1 MIRIPKITIGRSE
14 GDIEKYGSKKGTGY
28 IGKHLVGDKG
38 EAHVA
43 NPIYMDLSRPHV
55 IGVFG
60 KRGTG
65 KSYSMGT
72 MAEEILKAPES
83 ISNNLSAIIVDP
95 MGIYWS
101 MKFPNEN
108 DTALLDDWGLKPDA
122 MDVQLYIP
130 EGQAEEFREKDIP
143 YDKTFTIK
151 PGELSTSDWAMTF
164 DIKLNEPRGILLE
177 KVLRDLEEDY
187 GEDYSLDNMVE
198 YASTQG
204 DFKEETRK
212 ALKNRFNAAKEWG
225 IFSVEGSELSEFT
238 ERGTLTILDLS
249 LFGAIRGSWSVRSL
263 VVGLLSNKILRE
275 RMSSKRLEEMR
286 EMEGMQTSESPIVWM
301 FIDEAHQFLPNDGE
315 TPASDPLLSW
325 VKIGRE
331 PGVSLVL
338 CTQQPYKLNPDALS
352 QCDVVLSHRLTSK
365 ADIDALKNIMQN
377 YMRYDLSTYI
387 DNLPKAK
394 GCAICLD
401 DNSERVYKLRMRP
414 RVSWHAGGTP
424 TAIKDE

>member
-1 MIRIPKITIGRSE
+1 MPKITLGRSE
-14 GDIEKYGSKKGTGY
+14 GDKKKFGPRKGTGF
-28 IGKHLVGDKG
+28 IGKHLVGEKG

-43 NPIYMDLSRPHV
+43 NPIYMDMARPHV

-72 MAEEILKAPES
+72 MAEEIITAPEDV
-83 ISNNLSAIIVDP
+83 SNNLSAIIIDP

-108 DTALLDDWGLKPDA
+108 DAILLDKWDLKPEA
-122 MDVQLYIP
+122 MDIKLYIP
-130 EGQAEEFREKDIP
+130 EGQEENFIKEDIP
-143 YDKTFTIK
+143 YDKTFTLR
-151 PGELSTSDWAMTF
+151 PGELETSDWAMSF
-164 DIKLNEPRGILLE
+164 DILLNEPRGILLE
-177 KVLRDLEEDY
+177 KVLRDLKNDK
-187 GEDYSLDNMVE
+187 GEDFGLDDMIK
-198 YASTQG
+198 YAETHG

-212 ALKNRFNAAKEWG
+212 ALINRFMAAKEWG
-225 IFSVEGSELSEFT
+225 IFSKEGSNLDEFT
-238 ERGTLTILDLS
+238 RRGELTILDLS
-249 LFGAIRGSWSVRSL
+249 QFGAIRGSWSVRSL
-263 VVGLLSNKILRE
+263 VVGLLANKILRE

-301 FIDEAHQFLPNDGE
+301 FIDEAHQFIPNDHK

-338 CTQQPYKLNPDALS
+338 CTQQPYKLNADALS
-352 QCDVVLSHRLTSK
+352 QCDIVLSHKLTAKS
-365 ADIDALKNIMQN
+365 DIDALKNIMQN

-387 DNLPKAK
+387 DNLPDAK
-394 GCAICLD
+394 GAAICLD
-401 DNSERVYKLRMRP
+401 DNSERVYSLRMRP
-414 RVSWHAGGTP
+414 RMSWHAGGTP
-424 TAIKDE
+424 TALKNK